1 MAFETMIGKTADK
14 VDADRHMVMDCINLG
29 MAFKTDEIMP
39 NAWLPITGHSV
50 TYAMSY
56 GCKVRKMQWTEGCF
70 VEMVNVDE
78 DDPESERVMRATG
91 TEVFKHD
98 CQAFG
103 SFVLEQLIDTL
114 HLGSWQVML
123 TPSQY
128 IRWIVVWREWRKQ
141 ITEMDGEKC

>member
-1 MAFETMIGKTADK
+1 
-14 VDADRHMVMDCINLG
+14 MDVHRNIAMESITPG
-29 MAFKTDEIMP
+29 MALKTDDIKP
-39 NAWLPITGHSV
+39 DAWLPVTGHGV

-70 VEMVNVDE
+70 VELVGVDDE
-78 DDPESERVMRATG
+78 DPESERVMRATG
-91 TEVFKHD
+91 TDVFKHD

-123 TPSQY
+123 TESQHA
-128 IRWIVVWREWRKQ
+128 RWVSIWRAWRNE
-141 ITEMDGEKC
+141 ISAMDGDKC

>member
-1 MAFETMIGKTADK
+1 MGVETMFGKTAEAVGVHRHTV
-14 VDADRHMVMDCINLG
+14 VDWITLG
-29 MAFKTDEIMP
+29 MAFKVDKVNADE
-39 NAWLPITGHSV
+39 WLPITGHGV
-50 TYAMSY
+50 VHAMSLGY
-56 GCKVRKMQWTEGCF
+56 KVRKMQWTEGCF

>member
-1 MAFETMIGKTADK
+1 MGFETIIGKTADK
-14 VDADRHMVMDCINLG
+14 VDAHQHMVMDCITLG
-29 MAFKTDEIMP
+29 MALKTDDVKP
-39 NAWLPITGHSV
+39 DAWLPITGHGV

-56 GCKVRKMQWTEGCF
+56 GCKVRKMQWTDGCF
-70 VEMVNVDE
+70 VELVNVDE

-91 TEVFKHD
+91 TDVFKHD

-123 TPSQY
+123 TESQHA
-128 IRWIVVWREWRKQ
+128 RWVNIWRAWRDE
-141 ITEMDGEKC
+141 ISAMDGDKC

>member
-1 MAFETMIGKTADK
+1 MGVETMFGKTAEAVGVHRHTV
-14 VDADRHMVMDCINLG
+14 VDWITLG
-29 MAFKTDEIMP
+29 MAFKVDKVNADE
-39 NAWLPITGHSV
+39 WLPITGHGV
-50 TYAMSY
+50 VHAMSLGY
-56 GCKVRKMQWTEGCF
+56 KVRKMQWTEGCF

-123 TPSQY
+123 NEQEYTL
-128 IRWIVVWREWRKQ
+128 WRSAWGEWRKQ
-141 ITEMDGEKC
+141 VTEMDGDKC